1 LDSTEAEAGSG
12 PSGIRQIAIQ
22 QMRDFD
28 RFTMMIAEGDPIKV
42 SALERGTV
50 RLYWDTAE
58 AYMNRL
64 LNAKKMADKARSKH
78 G

>member
-1 LDSTEAEAGSG
+1 
-12 PSGIRQIAIQ
+12 
-22 QMRDFD
+22 MRDFD
-28 RFTMMIAEGDPIKV
+28 RFTMTIAEGDPVKA
-42 SALERGTV
+42 STLERGNI

-64 LNAKKMADKARSKH
+64 LHAKKMTDNAKRKH

>member
-1 LDSTEAEAGSG
+1 
-12 PSGIRQIAIQ
+12 
-22 QMRDFD
+22 MRDFD

-42 SALERGTV
+42 AALERGTI